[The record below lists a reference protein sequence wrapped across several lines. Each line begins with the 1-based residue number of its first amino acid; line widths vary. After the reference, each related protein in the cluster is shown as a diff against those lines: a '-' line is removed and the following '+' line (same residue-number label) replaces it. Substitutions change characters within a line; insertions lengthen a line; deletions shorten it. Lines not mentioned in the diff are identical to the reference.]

1 LQTRTLLTSAGKQS
15 SPGSGFLVIA
25 DGLAVTNCHLVRD
38 TRGASHLSQGIRH
51 PEGTKGA
58 LKMPAVDVTNDLAVV
73 QLDKNDC
80 PFFMFSP
87 RPIDGCL
94 PKGERIYAI
103 SNPHDIGF
111 TLVEGTH
118 NNLVDKS
125 YQNHIHFSGTMN
137 PGMSGRPTVSVDGRV
152 IGINDAR
159 RVGSEFISFL
169 VHGRLGAALLQRARQ
184 AALETLQGAHN
195 LTLTAEKTR
204 IKISKPISA

>member
-1 LQTRTLLTSAGKQS
+1 MAWPSPIATWSAIHAAPATYRKEY
-15 SPGSGFLVIA
+15 A
-25 DGLAVTNCHLVRD
+25 T
-38 TRGASHLSQGIRH
+38 

-87 RPIDGCL
+87 RPIDGCP

-103 SNPHDIGF
+103 SNPHDISF

-125 YQNHIHFSGTMN
+125 YQNHIHFSGTLN
-137 PGMSGRPTVSVDGRV
+137 PGMSGGPTVSVDGRV

-159 RVGSEFISFL
+159 HVGSEFISFW
-169 VHGRLGAALLQRARQ
+169 VPARLGAALLQRARQ
-184 AALETLQGAHN
+184 AMLETLQGAHN

-204 IKISKPISA
+204 IKIGRPISA